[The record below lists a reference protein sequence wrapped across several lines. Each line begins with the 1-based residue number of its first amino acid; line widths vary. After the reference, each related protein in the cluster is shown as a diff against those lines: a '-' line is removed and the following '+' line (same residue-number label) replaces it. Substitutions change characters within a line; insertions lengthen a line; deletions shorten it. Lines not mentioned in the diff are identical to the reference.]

1 MPDPSTSMLV
11 APCPCGSMKRFID
24 CHGTALIP
32 AIAEFER
39 KPQSDVERLIAAA
52 GGVTGNTQGFSPGV
66 SAYPIPR
73 YFTTHPTTG
82 EVLGLNVHPPIIVPM
97 APAPVTRKLDLA
109 CGQSTKEGF
118 EGADIWPGAQHVVNL
133 QQYPWPFEDNSV
145 LEIHCSHY
153 IEHIPMQ
160 SVLQGDLS
168 EEWSLKDALF
178 AFFDECWRILV
189 PDGWMTV
196 QWPCHRSDRAFQD
209 PTHRRFPTAQTM
221 AYMNEEWRRA
231 NKLDHYNVECNFIGD
246 CNPVVDQAL
255 TLRPAEVAQKKMQLE
270 WNTIFDWV
278 GKLQKKPRLP
288 KVS

>member
-52 GGVTGNTQGFSPGV
+52 GGVTGNTQGHWGSTYHRIGAPSGW
-66 SAYPIPR
+66 
-73 YFTTHPTTG
+73 TTHPVTG

-97 APAPVTRKLDLA
+97 APVPVTRKLDLA

-118 EGADIWPGAQHVVNL
+118 EGVDIWNGAQHVVDL
-133 QQYPWPFEDNSV
+133 QEYPWPFEDNSV
-145 LEIHCSHY
+145 LELHCSHY
-153 IEHIPMQ
+153 IEHIPMAMFYH
-160 SVLQGDLS
+160 GEPGLS
-168 EEWSLKDALF
+168 SKKDALF

-255 TLRPAEVAQKKMQLE
+255 TLRMPEVAQKKMQHE